1 MKPRSLPTAF
11 LLISALAASHAGAAD
26 ETGLAPPTLAELARK
41 ADFIALA
48 QVKDTDYRL
57 RRDIPVSGSAYLRVL
72 IPYKG
77 DAGEDMVE
85 VYEKGLHG
93 HGCYFPNPAVV
104 EEGRR
109 YLVFLRRDPAEPRR
123 YRGLPEG
130 CAVDVLVDRDNRYA
144 VRLPV
149 TGLAFSDSLE
159 ALGEPMQF
167 SDAYAIVDDDA
178 LPPALRDSMHAA
190 RQIAPHAQEPPLQAR
205 QPSALSAPPAE
216 ASRRWRYTQGVR
228 LTDFRALMRLDA
240 DKPGR

>member
-11 LLISALAASHAGAAD
+11 LLISTLAASHAGAAD
-26 ETGLAPPTLAELARK
+26 ETGLAPPTLAQLAEK

-48 QVKDTDYRL
+48 QVRDTDYRL
-57 RRDIPVSGSAYLRVL
+57 RREIPVSGSAYLRVL

-77 DAGEDMVE
+77 DPVEDMVE
-85 VYEKGLHG
+85 VYEKGLHE
-93 HGCYFPNPAVV
+93 HECYFPNPTVM

-123 YRGLPEG
+123 YLGLPEG

-149 TGLAFSDSLE
+149 TGLAFSDPLE

-167 SDAYAIVDDDA
+167 SDAYATVDDDA
-178 LPPALRDSMHAA
+178 LPPALRDSMKTAG
-190 RQIAPHAQEPPLQAR
+190 QIAPYAEEPDLQNTPR
-205 QPSALSAPPAE
+205 SSLSAPPAE
-216 ASRRWRYTQGVR
+216 ASRRWRYTQGVQ
-228 LTDFRALMRLDA
+228 LTDFRALMRLDTDQQA
-240 DKPGR
+240 R